1 MLSPSQRVLAG
12 FQRFGFGPRPGDLVA
27 VSDPRAA
34 LHAELASP
42 DAGLIASDATLA
54 AGLQGTAG
62 STQTM
67 FQAAQARKTAEALGA
82 QAGRAAAV
90 PMGRSQAAANAAAA
104 RLTSL
109 KPQIDAEAR
118 LFRNEALLR
127 LQQACTAR
135 VGFVERLV
143 VFWSNHFCISVS
155 KGEVERAI
163 AGPFER
169 EAIRPHVLGRFA
181 DMLAAVEQHPAMLT
195 YLDNAQSVG
204 RNAHGNRSGKRGL
217 NENLAREILE
227 LHTLG
232 VEGGYGQSDVTAFA
246 RVLTGWTVA
255 GHDGRL
261 GDPGSFAFDSNLHE
275 PGTAIVLGQ
284 DIPAGG
290 FGQGEAVLAALAT
303 HPATARHI
311 ATKLARY
318 FLADAPPQAAVD
330 RLAAVFTRTEGD
342 LRAVSLALVDLPES
356 WTLPP
361 TKMRTPYE
369 FVIAA
374 HRWLGRTISEP
385 WTTIGSLK
393 QLGMPLWE
401 PSGPNGFPDVSAAWA
416 TAEGLK
422 LRLDWCAQLAHGLHD
437 DRGPDAMLADAFGA
451 DVSLDTRLAI
461 AGAESREQA
470 VALLLMSPEFQRR

>member
-1 MLSPSQRVLAG
+1 MLSPSQRALTG
-12 FQRFGFGPRPGDLVA
+12 FQRFGFGPRPGDLAA
-27 VSDPRAA
+27 VSDVRAA
-34 LHAELASP
+34 LHAELAPP
-42 DAGLIASDATLA
+42 DAGLITSDAA
-54 AGLQGTAG
+54 AEAGLQGTAG
-62 STQTM
+62 STRTM
-67 FQAAQARKTAEALGA
+67 FEAAQARKAAEVLRA
-82 QAGRAAAV
+82 QANQAPM
-90 PMGRSQAAANAAAA
+90 PMGRSETATEAAVT
-104 RLTSL
+104 RLASL

-118 LFRNEALLR
+118 LFRDEALLR
-127 LQQACTAR
+127 LQQACTAP

-143 VFWSNHFCISVS
+143 VFWSNHFCISLG

-204 RNAHGNRSGKRGL
+204 RNARGNPSGKRGL

-227 LHTLG
+227 LHTVG
-232 VEGGYGQSDVTAFA
+232 VDAGYGQSDVTSFA

-261 GDPGSFAFDSNLHE
+261 GDPGTFAFDANLHE
-275 PGTAIVLGQ
+275 PGATIVLGQ
-284 DIPAGG
+284 KVPAGG
-290 FGQGEAVLAALAT
+290 FGQGEAVLAALAA
-303 HPATARHI
+303 HPSTARHI
-311 ATKLARY
+311 ATKLARH
-318 FLADAPPQAAVD
+318 FLADTPPQSAVD
-330 RLAAVFTRTEGD
+330 RLATVFTRSEGN
-342 LRAVSLALVDLPES
+342 LRAVSLTLLDLPES

-374 HRWLGRTISEP
+374 HRWLGRPVTEP
-385 WTTIGSLK
+385 WTIIGTLK

-401 PSGPNGFPDVSAAWA
+401 PPGPNGFADVAAAWA
-416 TAEGLK
+416 TAEGVK
-422 LRLDWCAQLAHGLHD
+422 LRLDWSAQLAHGLHD
-437 DRGPDAMLADAFGA
+437 DRSPDAMLADAFGV
-451 DVSLDTRLAI
+451 DVSRDTRLAV

-470 VALLLMSPEFQRR
+470 VALTLMSPEFQRR